1 MNKLKTWKVSI
12 CYLICGS
19 LFIQSLMFYTYP
31 TKAHA
36 EQNIDLNL
44 EVSSAILME
53 ASTGEILYEINADK
67 ALPPASMAKM
77 MTEYLVLESIQLGK
91 MNWEDLVTT
100 SENASDVIG
109 SGQLLAQ
116 GEKLSVLKMFEAMSI
131 YSANDASVALAEYVG
146 GTEENFAKMMN
157 MKAKQMGMSSQ
168 TNFINATGL
177 SRNDMGKYMP
187 KEVMG
192 ETMLSARDLA
202 ILARNLLNQ
211 HHEILQFTQIPSKK
225 LRETDKTAMV
235 NWNWMLENNKDVVNF
250 KKYVYVGLDGLKTGH
265 TTEAGY
271 CFTGTAQRD
280 GLRLISVIMGTETEP
295 ERFEE
300 TRKILD
306 YGFNNFEIRTIIAG
320 NVEIKSLNKVEIR
333 KGIEMEVNLVTEE
346 EINMIVNKD
355 AEQNDFEQ
363 VTQIIDETKLVAPI
377 SKGDQLGTLTI
388 RYENKEKTINLVADS
403 DVEKAGTIRL
413 LFRSIQTF
421 FSMIITSIKNIF

>member
-53 ASTGEILYEINADK
+53 ASTGEILYEINADE

-177 SRNDMGKYMP
+177 SRIDMGKYMP

-211 HHEILQFTQIPSKK
+211 HSEILQFTQIPSKK

-250 KKYVYVGLDGLKTGH
+250 KKYVYAGLDGLKTGH

-280 GLRLISVIMGTETEP
+280 GLRLISVIMGTDTEP

-320 NVEIKSLNKVEIR
+320 NIEINSLNKVGIR

-346 EINMIVNKD
+346 EINMIVKKD

-363 VTQIIDETKLVAPI
+363 ITQVIDETKLVAPI

-388 RYENKEKTINLVADS
+388 RYENKEKTINLIAVS

>member
-1 MNKLKTWKVSI
+1 
-12 CYLICGS
+12 
-19 LFIQSLMFYTYP
+19 
-31 TKAHA
+31 
-36 EQNIDLNL
+36 
-44 EVSSAILME
+44 
-53 ASTGEILYEINADK
+53 
-67 ALPPASMAKM
+67 
-77 MTEYLVLESIQLGK
+77 
-91 MNWEDLVTT
+91 
-100 SENASDVIG
+100 
-109 SGQLLAQ
+109 
-116 GEKLSVLKMFEAMSI
+116 
-131 YSANDASVALAEYVG
+131 
-146 GTEENFAKMMN
+146 
-157 MKAKQMGMSSQ
+157 
-168 TNFINATGL
+168 
-177 SRNDMGKYMP
+177 
-187 KEVMG
+187 
-192 ETMLSARDLA
+192 
-202 ILARNLLNQ
+202 
-211 HHEILQFTQIPSKK
+211 
-225 LRETDKTAMV
+225 
-235 NWNWMLENNKDVVNF
+235 MLENNKDVVNF